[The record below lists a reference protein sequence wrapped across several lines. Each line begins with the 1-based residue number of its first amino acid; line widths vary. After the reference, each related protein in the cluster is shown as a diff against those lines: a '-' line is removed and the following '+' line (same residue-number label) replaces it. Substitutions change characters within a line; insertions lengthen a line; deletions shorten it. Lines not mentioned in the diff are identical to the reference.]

1 MFPAPPHCEDV
12 CAENCVIVYND
23 GDRQR
28 RDWSRARFN
37 EEAEDLESSAMVKST
52 EPRPF
57 IPGGGAFLTGDT
69 DPRQVFTPEA
79 FTAEDRLIGQTAED
93 FLRNAVLPQVER
105 IEQGDHALMHSLMQ
119 QAGEL
124 GLLGADVPEVYG
136 GLGLKQTT
144 GALIAEKINPQ
155 QSFALTHEAHTVI
168 GTFPLLYFGNH
179 DQKSRYLPKLA
190 SGEWI
195 GSFALSEATSGSDAL
210 GMQTRATL
218 SQDGSHY
225 LLNGVKMWIT
235 NTAFAQLFTVFAK
248 VDGEKYTAFLVE
260 RDYPG
265 VSFGKE
271 EHKLGMH
278 GTSTRRVILDNV
290 PVPLENAL
298 EVGKG
303 HYAAL
308 CALNLGR
315 FKLEAGAV
323 GGMKYLL
330 SVCAGYAQQRKMFGK
345 LLADFGL
352 TKHKLAEMAARTFG
366 LESMIYRLADDLD
379 SVFAPIVPDAEDAS
393 THYHRA
399 AEEFAI
405 ECNIVKVIG
414 SETYSWMADEAIQLH
429 GGYGYTEE
437 FPVARAWRDQRLLRI
452 GEGANEIVRLA
463 IVNTLLRRAKAG
475 RLDLDGRLE
484 ALRADEGGPEPDY
497 RTELPRDAALV
508 AYIKKAGLHTLL
520 LARDGFG
527 DGLMEEEEAVAAIA
541 DIVSAAYVAESA
553 WLRVQKMAERGANPE
568 LVDLARFAARVY
580 THEALEDMRRSVQFA
595 IERIPPDAKQASPP
609 LRIRGWIMQDTLI
622 GMRRTLAA
630 AVL

>member
-1 MFPAPPHCEDV
+1 MR
-12 CAENCVIVYND
+12 
-23 GDRQR
+23 RQR
-28 RDWSRARFN
+28 VKGSVSVKP
-37 EEAEDLESSAMVKST
+37 AESIASN
-52 EPRPF
+52 R
-57 IPGGGAFLTGDT
+57 IGGVFLTGDT
-69 DPRQVFTPEA
+69 DPRRIFIPEEFTPE
-79 FTAEDRLIGQTAED
+79 DILIGKTAED
-93 FLRNAVLPQVER
+93 FLRNAVMPAVES

-195 GSFALSEATSGSDAL
+195 GSFALSEANSGSDAL

-308 CALNLGR
+308 CALNMGR

-323 GGMKYLL
+323 GGIKETIA
-330 SVCAGYAQQRKMFGK
+330 VCAAYAKQRRQFGRPI
-345 LLADFGL
+345 AEFGL
-352 TKHKLAEMAARTFG
+352 IQHKLGEMAARCFA
-366 LESMIYRLADDLD
+366 LESAVYRLAGLLD
-379 SVFAPIVPDAEDAS
+379 CAFEGIVPDAPDAPA
-393 THYHRA
+393 HYHRA
-399 AEEFAI
+399 AEEYAI
-405 ECNIVKVIG
+405 E
-414 SETYSWMADEAIQLH
+414 
-429 GGYGYTEE
+429 
-437 FPVARAWRDQRLLRI
+437 
-452 GEGANEIVRLA
+452 
-463 IVNTLLRRAKAG
+463 
-475 RLDLDGRLE
+475 
-484 ALRADEGGPEPDY
+484 
-497 RTELPRDAALV
+497 
-508 AYIKKAGLHTLL
+508 
-520 LARDGFG
+520 
-527 DGLMEEEEAVAAIA
+527 
-541 DIVSAAYVAESA
+541 
-553 WLRVQKMAERGANPE
+553 
-568 LVDLARFAARVY
+568 
-580 THEALEDMRRSVQFA
+580 
-595 IERIPPDAKQASPP
+595 
-609 LRIRGWIMQDTLI
+609 
-622 GMRRTLAA
+622 
-630 AVL
+630 